1 MYCLPVGWCLYAAGN
16 LGTRFTYLLREI
28 LNAKFNQVDKI
39 EELTY
44 LNSHFH
50 MRKLA
55 KDSGIVMFNVGIDT
69 EFLGAAATIFL
80 SLCSVIAG
88 VVSRG

>member
-1 MYCLPVGWCLYAAGN
+1 
-16 LGTRFTYLLREI
+16 
-28 LNAKFNQVDKI
+28 
-39 EELTY
+39 
-44 LNSHFH
+44 